1 MEHTIKKVTE
11 ISINIEDG
19 FYALE
24 YTPNEGVRAYCSVKG
39 DQSMLIRTIMPSI
52 DFTYTKVVAENYH
65 MVKQPDNKTFM
76 EALTKVSDQI
86 EKFI

>member
-1 MEHTIKKVTE
+1 
-11 ISINIEDG
+11 
-19 FYALE
+19 
-24 YTPNEGVRAYCSVKG
+24 
-39 DQSMLIRTIMPSI
+39 MPSI

-76 EALTKVSDQI
+76 EALGKVSDQI